1 MTAILRLDEQHL
13 KAVIALHHQVIANMP
28 AGTVATETDDFFQ
41 LHLAACGQIFGAF
54 AGDDLI
60 AYSVLGLPRADDPN
74 FGADHGLSETDLRH
88 VAHIDGVAV
97 RKDHRGSKWQ
107 QRMVLHRLDAALD
120 AGRTIALSTAA
131 PGNIASVVNLLAA
144 GMQICG
150 VKDKFG
156 GVRYLVR
163 RDMGGRN
170 APQPKSPENIQHW
183 CPVTDHAT
191 SRSLIGDGFV
201 GVTYRQVGGNA
212 APEIGWCG

>member
-1 MTAILRLDEQHL
+1 MTPILRLDERHL

-28 AGTVATETDDFFQ
+28 VGTVATETDAFFQ
-41 LHLAACGQIFGAF
+41 SHLDTCGQIFGAF
-54 AGDDLI
+54 AGDELI
-60 AYSVLGLPRADDPN
+60 TYSVLGLPRADDPN
-74 FGADHGLSETDLRH
+74 FGADHGLSDAELRQ

-107 QRMVLHRLDAALD
+107 QRMVLHRLEAALD

-131 PGNIASVVNLLAA
+131 PGNIASVVNLLGA

-163 RDMGGRN
+163 RDMRGRN
-170 APQPKSPENIQHW
+170 ALQPPENISHW
-183 CPVTDHAT
+183 CPVTDHGT
-191 SRSLIGDGFV
+191 SRLLIDDGFV
-201 GVTYRQVGGNA
+201 GVTCRQVGGNA
-212 APEIGWCG
+212 TPEIGWSR